1 MNCAVLQPLVR
12 FSHESRVWKTS
23 AFHTCRCTHNI
34 RMLSLGALFHLCMHA
49 LVSENAPPLLER
61 HCKKE
66 LQDPS
71 SKSPP
76 LCPPLACWTSHH
88 LPARHPTICLLDITC
103 DQFSRGL
110 PLCVYKLCKPGRS
123 GKGEVTF
130 LLVRGQIVCLGLWA
144 VLGGWLMSAELSA
157 WAVPVSSFVRIV
169 CNWAG
174 L

>member
-1 MNCAVLQPLVR
+1 MPG
-12 FSHESRVWKTS
+12 
-23 AFHTCRCTHNI
+23 HNN
-34 RMLSLGALFHLCMHA
+34 SLLAWAHLCCHKQWMI
-49 LVSENAPPLLER
+49 LLELPCDCSGPPLLER

-157 WAVPVSSFVRIV
+157 WAVPVSSFVQIV

-174 L
+174 LANLNRGYCTYQISTFLDETT